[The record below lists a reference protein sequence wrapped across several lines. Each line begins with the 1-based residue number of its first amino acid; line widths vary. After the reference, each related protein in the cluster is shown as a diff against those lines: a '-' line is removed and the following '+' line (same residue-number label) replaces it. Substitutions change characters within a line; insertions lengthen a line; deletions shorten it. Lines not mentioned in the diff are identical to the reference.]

1 MEAFHQMAL
10 PNESDECLERYVG
23 FDFGLADRPL
33 GIRLSV
39 PGMG

>member
-1 MEAFHQMAL
+1 L
-10 PNESDECLERYVG
+10 GRYVG
-23 FDFGLADRPL
+23 FGLADRPL